1 MQNKKG
7 VVHDGWD
14 EYASKSI
21 YHARGKKIGIGRSL
35 GFGVFS
41 MFSISMQGLVGA
53 WLLFFY
59 TTFCGLSAGQGATI
73 FLIGRVA
80 DAIASLVMGNIS
92 DNIYKYKIGRM
103 FGRRHI
109 FILAAAPSVLFAI
122 TLWVAGM
129 SYCTI

>member
-80 DAIASLVMGNIS
+80 DAIASLVMGNIRS
-92 DNIYKYKIGRM
+92 AGC
-103 FGRRHI
+103 
-109 FILAAAPSVLFAI
+109 LA
-122 TLWVAGM
+122 VATSSFWQLHHLSCLQSLYGLPG
-129 SYCTI
+129 

>member
-92 DNIYKYKIGRM
+92 DNIYKYKIGRC
-103 FGRRHI
+103 
-109 FILAAAPSVLFAI
+109 LA
-122 TLWVAGM
+122 VATSSFWQLHHLSCLQSLYGLPG
-129 SYCTI
+129 

>member
-1 MQNKKG
+1 MENKKT

-14 EYASKSI
+14 EFASKKI
-21 YHARGKKIGIGRSL
+21 YHSRGKKIGVGRSL

-73 FLIGRVA
+73 FLIGRA
-80 DAIASLVMGNIS
+80 ASTGRS
-92 DNIYKYKIGRM
+92 IGRI
-103 FGRRHI
+103 GR
-109 FILAAAPSVLFAI
+109 L
-122 TLWVAGM
+122 
-129 SYCTI
+129 